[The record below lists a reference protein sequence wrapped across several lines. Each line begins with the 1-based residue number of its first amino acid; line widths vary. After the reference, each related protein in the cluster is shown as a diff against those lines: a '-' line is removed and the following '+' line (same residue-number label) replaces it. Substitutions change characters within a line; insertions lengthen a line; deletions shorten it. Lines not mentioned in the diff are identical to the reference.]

1 MKKTLIS
8 LTLAASLLCAAGAP
22 AYADH
27 IGESPNESAAA
38 QAETFIPGSVPAES
52 YDMEGMIPPINAM
65 VLCMLE
71 QGLDYDENDDMFLW
85 NSVYYMISL
94 YGQMDSRAQLTDG
107 ELILPAETVED
118 YAASLF
124 TNYEVLPQLPEELS
138 DRVIYCAEE
147 DTYYL
152 ARGDAGLSEIRIQE
166 IERLPGAKSQ
176 VSGVLAALEDES
188 AICTFTAVLMAN
200 ESMFGYSISD
210 LAIR

>member
-8 LTLAASLLCAAGAP
+8 LALAASLLCAAGAP
-22 AYADH
+22 VYADH
-27 IGESPNESAAA
+27 IGEPQDEPTNL
-38 QAETFIPGSVPAES
+38 QAEAFIPGSVPAES

-71 QGLDYDENDDMFLW
+71 QGLDYDESDDAFVW

-124 TNYEVLPQLPEELS
+124 TDYEALPQLPEELS
-138 DRVIYCAEE
+138 DRVTYYEE
-147 DTYYL
+147 DDSYHL
-152 ARGDAGLSEIRIQE
+152 ARGDAGLSEIRVDE
-166 IERLPGAKSQ
+166 VERLPGAKSQ
-176 VSGVLAALEDES
+176 VSGALVALEDES

-200 ESMFGYSISD
+200 ESMFGYSISE
-210 LAIR
+210 LAIQ